1 MKKNKIKLF
10 IFILLL
16 LIFNN
21 KLVFSKNEIKIL
33 LKIDNEIIT
42 NIDVENEKKYLI
54 ALNNKLN
61 EIPISQL
68 NNIAKESLIKEIVKK
83 NELKKFFDLTKTNE
97 YAEKMAKN
105 FYKRLNFKNE
115 KEFELYLNNFNVKKK
130 FVIEKIKHESL
141 WNQMIYERFRY
152 QINIDEKK
160 LRQILQK
167 KINENE
173 YKNEEYDISEIL
185 FELNSNENLDNK
197 LNIIKKTINELGF
210 ESTSNIYSISPSSKF
225 GGKIGWIEKNKLSEV
240 LLKEII
246 NIKKNEL
253 SKPIQ
258 TNNGYLIIRLN
269 DKRVVNKEI
278 NFEDEL
284 NKLVS
289 FEKDKQY
296 NQISNIFYNKIKQNT
311 YISEK

>member
-225 GGKIGWIEKNKLSEV
+225 GGKIGWIEKSKLSEV

>member
-1 MKKNKIKLF
+1 MKKNKVKLF

-21 KLVFSKNEIKIL
+21 KLAFSKNEIKIL
-33 LKIDNEIIT
+33 FKIDNEIIT

-225 GGKIGWIEKNKLSEV
+225 GGKIGWIEKSKLSEV

-284 NKLVS
+284 NNLVS

>member
-10 IFILLL
+10 TFILLL

-33 LKIDNEIIT
+33 FKIDNEIIT

-83 NELKKFFDLTKTNE
+83 NEIKKFFDLTKTNK

-105 FYKRLNFKNE
+105 FYKRLNFRSE

-141 WNQMIYERFRY
+141 WNQMIYEKFRY

-197 LNIIKKTINELGF
+197 LNIIKKSINELGF
-210 ESTSNIYSISPSSKF
+210 ENTSNIYSISPSSKF
-225 GGKIGWIEKNKLSEV
+225 GGKVGWIEKNKLSEV

>member
-225 GGKIGWIEKNKLSEV
+225 GGKIGWIEKSKLSEV

-284 NKLVS
+284 NNLVS

>member
-33 LKIDNEIIT
+33 FKIDNEIIT

-225 GGKIGWIEKNKLSEV
+225 GGKIGWIEKSKLSEV

-284 NKLVS
+284 NNLVS

>member
-1 MKKNKIKLF
+1 MKKNKVKFFFL
-10 IFILLL
+10 ILLL

-21 KLVFSKNEIKIL
+21 KLAFSKNEIKIL
-33 LKIDNEIIT
+33 FKIDNEIIT

-83 NELKKFFDLTKTNE
+83 NELKRFFDLTKTNE

-225 GGKIGWIEKNKLSEV
+225 GGKIGWIEKSKLSEV

-289 FEKDKQY
+289 FEKEKKY